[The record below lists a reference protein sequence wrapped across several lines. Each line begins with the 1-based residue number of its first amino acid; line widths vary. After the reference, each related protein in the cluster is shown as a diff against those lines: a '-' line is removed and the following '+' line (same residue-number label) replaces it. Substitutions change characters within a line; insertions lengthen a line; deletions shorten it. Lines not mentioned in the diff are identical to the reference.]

1 MGKTKK
7 GKRKEIVDSVNRIKC
22 TVYLDMILKICE
34 LFRKSMDD
42 KECLEL
48 SDIQWN
54 KRSLIIEV
62 LEREDAEEI
71 EGIGAFARQY
81 RLAGGNR

>member
-7 GKRKEIVDSVNRIKC
+7 GQRKEIVDSVNRIKC
-22 TVYLDMILKICE
+22 TVYLDLILKICE

-54 KRSLIIEV
+54 KGSLIIEI
-62 LEREDAEEI
+62 LERENAEEI
-71 EGIGAFARQY
+71 EGIGVFARQY
-81 RLAGGNR
+81 RLTGGR